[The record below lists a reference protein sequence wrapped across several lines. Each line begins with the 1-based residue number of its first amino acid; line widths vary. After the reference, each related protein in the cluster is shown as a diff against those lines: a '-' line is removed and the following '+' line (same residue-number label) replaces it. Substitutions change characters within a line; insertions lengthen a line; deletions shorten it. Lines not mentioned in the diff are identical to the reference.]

1 MFVDSLRA
9 RRSSVLSVLS
19 AAFALAATAAS
30 FAAVVDTEPTRFDR
44 VLLPDPSAQVGV
56 LAESPDA
63 LPGFDQERQGWA
75 AFKSAYGSW
84 KVSIDRRSGA
94 PLLVQGQGVRWY
106 DPAGPAPTLADLESR
121 ARGFL
126 SSHEALFKVA
136 GSQLVLDRDASA
148 PVDEDHWVIAFDRVV
163 DGLPVD
169 GNRVVLF
176 VVHGNL
182 VSFGADRWGTLDHAP
197 AARYDAATARQVLYA
212 YMGLTGADRVSDAA
226 PERLALSPV
235 VPEGTGNV
243 YRGAA
248 GRGSAYRP
256 MWEFELTVAGT
267 KGTWVG
273 KVDAIA
279 GEAVALYDDDKYA
292 QVKGGVFPRSNDGI
306 CPDGCEQPGFPM
318 PYANITIN
326 GSPQT
331 AGDMAQFT
339 CSPVGGTAVTTLNGP
354 YFRIS
359 DACGA
364 VSESAVCDDD
374 IDMLLTPNRN
384 NCAVQ
389 PGDSAGNTGPARTC
403 FYQTNRIKEKL
414 RYWLPANTWATQ
426 QTTINTNVNATCNA
440 GWGGNTLN
448 MYREGGGCRNTGE
461 IAGVVNHEL
470 GHGVDENDGGGFD
483 NTSEAYAD
491 VTAIIQAHRSCVGR
505 GFYESGVCSGYGDAC
520 LSCTGIRD
528 MDFDQHNSHTPATPA
543 NFTQSRCGGGS
554 GPCGKEVHCEA
565 YPPAEAIYDLAAR
578 DLPAAGFDAATS
590 WQILERIWYKSRQG
604 SSGNI
609 FNCALPNSD
618 GCNANGWFNELRT
631 ADDDDGNLAN
641 GTPHAA
647 AIYAAFARHAIA
659 CGAASDASNQSSAG
673 CPALAKPVL
682 GATAGSNS
690 ASLSWTAVPSAA
702 NYLILR
708 NEIDCDFSS
717 NVVATVPGGTTTY
730 VDTDLPNDF
739 PMNYRVQAR
748 GTNQACNSPVSDC
761 ETTIPSP
768 FAGAIQL
775 DRASY
780 ACGGGV
786 VNITVRDV
794 NVGAGTTI
802 AHVSSDAEP
811 TPETV
816 VLTET
821 SPGSAKFVGSITTT
835 LSPAVPGDG
844 ALSVQTLNTITAQY
858 LDADDGAGGH
868 DLTRTATAISDCT
881 IPAISAVAT
890 SGVSNAT
897 ATVTWSTDVPSDS
910 RLHWGEL
917 KPPAA
922 TTTNSA
928 LVTQH
933 GIGLS
938 GLQQCTVYYYSVESQ
953 ESSGNLALDDRGG
966 SYYFFETLGDFGN
979 GLQPCHAGKL
989 TVGATFL
996 GCSQSLPV
1004 KVVDID
1010 LNSNPTV
1017 AETVTVNVS
1026 SGAEP
1031 YGEAVVLTE
1040 TGPNTAQF
1048 TGSIPTSPGAPVPG
1062 NGILE
1067 ARNGE
1072 PLTATYHDADD
1083 GTGLSAVSFQSATA
1097 DCAAPGVTAVSVT
1110 DITDESVIVRWN
1122 TSEPASGRVDWGT
1135 TPALGSTV
1143 SDGTLST
1150 AHALTL
1156 KPILECGR
1164 VYFRVTTTDACGN
1177 ARVADVA
1184 GAPFEATVDIIPS
1197 VYRDEFETSTA
1208 WTLEGEWQIGA
1219 PQGKGSAQPD
1229 PATAFQ
1235 GTKILGHDLTGLG
1248 ANPGDYEPNATQ
1260 SATSPVI
1267 DASSLAQGQ
1276 LKFRRWL
1283 NVGGGGISFVDVKQ
1297 GSTWT
1302 NVWAS
1307 NSVAGNSESAWSLQ
1321 TIDIDAFA
1329 DGNPSLQIRF
1339 RQNGGFS
1346 QSAHRSGWNV
1356 DRFLIHSG
1364 ATPDFATCGGCGG
1377 APTFAGVASVQDL
1390 SGCADGGILVSWNI
1404 APAWGTGHTGT
1415 YSVYRDTSP
1424 SFTPQ
1429 AQNRLA
1435 LGLAGTA
1442 YTDASAPNDVDL
1454 YYIVRAENDEA
1465 CSTGP
1470 RNGGVT
1476 DSNLIR
1482 LSARDQTSQPAPGSV
1497 GSSLSVSTVN
1507 AAHARLTWASIPTAA
1522 VYRVYRAQLP
1532 QGPFTKIAE
1541 VTGTTFDDA
1550 GALSNSASFYYSVR
1564 AADSCGNEGP

>member
-1 MFVDSLRA
+1 VDLPRACRSFVPSILG
-9 RRSSVLSVLS
+9 
-19 AAFALAATAAS
+19 AAFALLATAAG
-30 FAAVVDTEPTRFDR
+30 FAAVVDPEPTRFDR
-44 VLLPDPSAQVGV
+44 VVLPDPSAQVGV
-56 LAESPDA
+56 LAESPDS

-75 AFKSAYGSW
+75 AFRSAYGSW
-84 KVSIDRRSGA
+84 QVSIDRRSGA

-121 ARGFL
+121 ARAFL

-136 GSQLVLDRDASA
+136 GSQLLLNRDASA
-148 PVDEDHWVIAFDRVV
+148 AVDPDHWVVVFDRVV
-163 DGLPVD
+163 DGVPVE
-169 GNRVVLF
+169 GNRLVLY

-182 VSFGADRWGTLDHAP
+182 VSFGADRWGTLLHAP
-197 AARYDAATARQVLYA
+197 AGKYDAATARQILYS
-212 YMGLTGADRVSDAA
+212 YMGLSSSDRTFDVAA
-226 PERLALSPV
+226 PRFMLSPML
-235 VPEGTGNV
+235 PGASGNL
-243 YRGAA
+243 YRGAV
-248 GRGSAYRP
+248 GRGNAYRP
-256 MWEFELTVAGT
+256 VWTFALSVAGSR
-267 KGTWVG
+267 GTWVG
-273 KVDAIA
+273 KVDAA
-279 GEAVALYDDDKYA
+279 TGDVVALFDDDKYA
-292 QVKGGVFPRSNDGI
+292 QVKGGVFTRSNDGI
-306 CPDGCEQPGFPM
+306 CPDGCEQPGFPL
-318 PYANITIN
+318 PYADVTIN

-331 AGDMAQFT
+331 AGDVSQFT
-339 CSPVGGTAVTTLNGP
+339 CSPAGGTATTTLNGP

-359 DACGA
+359 DACGPI
-364 VSESAVCDDD
+364 SESAVCDND

-384 NCAVQ
+384 NCGVQ
-389 PGDSAGNTGPARTC
+389 PGDSAGNTGPSRTC

-414 RYWLPANTWATQ
+414 RYWLPSMAWGTQ
-426 QTTINTNVNATCNA
+426 QTLINTNVNATCNA
-440 GWGGNTLN
+440 SWGSNTLN

-461 IAGVVNHEL
+461 IAGVVDHEL
-470 GHGVDENDGGGFD
+470 GHGIDENDGGGFD
-483 NTSEAYAD
+483 NPSEAYAD
-491 VTAIIQAHRSCVGR
+491 VTSIIQVHRSCVGR

-528 MDFDQHNSHTPATPA
+528 QDYDQHVSHTPATPA

-590 WQILERIWYKSRQG
+590 WQLLERIWYKSRQG
-604 SSGNI
+604 SSGNS
-609 FNCALPNSD
+609 FNCSLPNSD

-659 CGAASDASNQSSAG
+659 CGLASDASNKSATG
-673 CPALAKPVL
+673 CPSLVKPVL

-690 ASLSWTAVPSAA
+690 ASLSWTAVPNAA
-702 NYLILR
+702 NYLVLR
-708 NEIDCDFSS
+708 NEVDCDFSS
-717 NVVATVPGGTTTY
+717 NVIATIPGGTTTY

-739 PMNYRVQAR
+739 PMNYRVQAQ
-748 GTNQACNSPVSDC
+748 GSNQACNSPVSDC
-761 ETTIPSP
+761 ETTIPAP
-768 FAGAIQL
+768 FAGSIKL

-786 VNITVRDV
+786 VNITVRDA
-794 NVGAGTTI
+794 NVGSGTTI
-802 AHVSSDAEP
+802 AHVFSDAEP

-835 LSPAVPGDG
+835 LSPAVAGDG
-844 ALSVQTLNTITAQY
+844 VLSVQTLNTITAQY
-858 LDADDGAGGH
+858 VDVDDGAGGH
-868 DLTRTATAISDCT
+868 NLTRTATAISDCT
-881 IPAISAVAT
+881 VPAISGIAT
-890 SGVSNAT
+890 SGVTTSA
-897 ATVTWSTDVPSDS
+897 ATVTWSTDESSDS
-910 RLHWGEL
+910 RLHWGQL
-917 KPPAA
+917 KPPSA
-922 TTTNSA
+922 TTANPA

-953 ESSGNLALDDRGG
+953 DSSGNIALDDRAG
-966 SYYFFETLGDFGN
+966 SYYAFETLGDFGN

-989 TVGATFL
+989 TLGTAVL
-996 GCSQSLPV
+996 GCSQSLPI

-1010 LNSNPTV
+1010 LNTNPTIPD
-1017 AETVTVNVS
+1017 TVTVIVS
-1026 SGAEP
+1026 SGTEP

-1040 TGPNTAQF
+1040 TGPNTSQF
-1048 TGSIPTSPGAPVPG
+1048 TGSILTSPGAPVPG

-1072 PLTATYHDADD
+1072 PLTATYRDEND
-1083 GTGLSAVSFQSATA
+1083 GAGSPAVSFQTATA
-1097 DCAAPGVTAVSVT
+1097 DCASPGVTAVQVT
-1110 DITDESVIVRWN
+1110 DITDESVIVRWD
-1122 TSEPASGRVDWGT
+1122 TSEPAAGRVDWGT
-1135 TPALGSTV
+1135 TPALGNSV

-1150 AHALTL
+1150 SHALTL
-1156 KPILECGR
+1156 KPILECGK
-1164 VYFRVTTTDACGN
+1164 VYFRVTTTDAYGN
-1177 ARVADVA
+1177 AKVADVA
-1184 GAPFEATVDIIPS
+1184 GAPFEANDGIIPS
-1197 VYRDEFETSTA
+1197 FFRDEFETATA

-1219 PQGKGSAQPD
+1219 PQGKGSGQPD
-1229 PATAFQ
+1229 PTTAFQ
-1235 GTKILGHDLTGLG
+1235 GTKVLGHDLTGLG
-1248 ANPGDYEPNATQ
+1248 TNPGDYEPNVTQ

-1267 DASSLAQGQ
+1267 DAGTLTQGQ

-1307 NSVAGNSESAWSLQ
+1307 NSLQGNTESAWSLQ
-1321 TIDIDAFA
+1321 TIDIGAFA
-1329 DGNPSLQIRF
+1329 NGNPSLQVRF
-1339 RQNGGFS
+1339 RQNGGIS

-1356 DRFLIHSG
+1356 DRFVIHSG
-1364 ATPDFATCGGCGG
+1364 ATPDFNTCGGCGG
-1377 APTFAGVASVQDL
+1377 APTFAGVASVKDL
-1390 SGCADGGILVSWNI
+1390 SACADGGIQVTWNI
-1404 APAWGTGHTGT
+1404 APAWGTGHAGT
-1415 YSVYRDTSP
+1415 YSVYRDTNP

-1429 AQNRLA
+1429 AQNRIA

-1454 YYIVRAENDEA
+1454 YYIVRAENDET
-1465 CSTGP
+1465 CSAGP

-1476 DSNLIR
+1476 DSNLVR

-1497 GSSLSVSTVN
+1497 GSTLSVSPVN
-1507 AAHARLTWASIPTAA
+1507 AAHARLTWASIQTAA

-1550 GALSNSASFYYSVR
+1550 NAFSNSASFYYTVR
-1564 AADSCGNEGP
+1564 AADACGNEGP